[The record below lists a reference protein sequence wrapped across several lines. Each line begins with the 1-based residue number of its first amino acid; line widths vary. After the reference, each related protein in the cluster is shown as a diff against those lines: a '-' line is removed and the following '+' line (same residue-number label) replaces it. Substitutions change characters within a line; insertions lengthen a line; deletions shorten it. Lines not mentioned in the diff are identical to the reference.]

1 VSAVLA
7 GLEPLLA
14 PAFALWGS
22 AVSWLEVAAFVLAL
36 ATVALNIRVDA
47 RAWPLAIA
55 SSLLYFG
62 LFWNSRLYGDAS
74 LQIFF
79 AAVAA
84 WGWWQWLYGKQDDGR
99 PLAVRRLTPRG
110 RWLTLAAV
118 ALAWPLTGLFL
129 RRWTDT
135 DVPWWDAF
143 PTAASVVGQFL
154 LGRKYVE
161 NWPTW
166 IAVNVV
172 SVGLFAYK
180 GLWLTVILYAI
191 FIAMALAGWR
201 AWRRL
206 LPLVRATG

>member
-1 VSAVLA
+1 MSALLA

-22 AVSWLEVAAFVLAL
+22 AVTWLEVIAFVLAL

-79 AAVAA
+79 AAVAL
-84 WGWWQWLYGKQDDGR
+84 WGWWQWLYGRQDDGR
-99 PLAVRRLTPRG
+99 PLVVRCLTRSG

-129 RRWTDT
+129 RGWTDT

-143 PTAASVVGQFL
+143 PTAASLVGQFL

-166 IAVNVV
+166 IAVDVV

-180 GLWLTVILYAI
+180 GLWLTVILYGI
-191 FIAMALAGWR
+191 FIAMALVGWR

-206 LPLVRATG
+206 LPTTRAAA